1 MISTIIIIVFAFI
14 SADKITKP
22 FSIMNR
28 DLKNMN
34 KKVNEMSEEL
44 KKSAIRAKNLES
56 LAAMSAGLAHEIRN
70 PLTSIKG
77 YAQFIKSE
85 IGSSSE
91 LKEDITVIIDEVDR
105 LNKITERF
113 LSFARPEKPDL
124 SSNDI
129 NDIIIESVKA
139 IKKEIDQNNI
149 NICMELNGVP
159 KTMLDK
165 EQMEQVIINIII
177 NSVQAMGK
185 DGNISISTSF
195 IKEFNMVQVS
205 ISDTGGGI
213 KKEDQ
218 DKVFEPFYTTKD
230 KGTGLGLAICSRI
243 IENHD
248 GYIDFKSRE
257 GEGTVFLIKLP
268 AIED

>member
-1 MISTIIIIVFAFI
+1 
-14 SADKITKP
+14 
-22 FSIMNR
+22 
-28 DLKNMN
+28 
-34 KKVNEMSEEL
+34 
-44 KKSAIRAKNLES
+44 
-56 LAAMSAGLAHEIRN
+56 
-70 PLTSIKG
+70 
-77 YAQFIKSE
+77 
-85 IGSSSE
+85 
-91 LKEDITVIIDEVDR
+91 
-105 LNKITERF
+105 
-113 LSFARPEKPDL
+113 L